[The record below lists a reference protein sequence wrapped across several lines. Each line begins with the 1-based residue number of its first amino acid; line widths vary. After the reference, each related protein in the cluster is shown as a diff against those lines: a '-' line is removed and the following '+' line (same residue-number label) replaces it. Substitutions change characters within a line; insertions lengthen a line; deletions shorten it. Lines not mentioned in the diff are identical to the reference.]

1 MKTGYVRTGIN
12 DTAADKE
19 GGEIKAR
26 KIDVKENCRV
36 FAELKVGEV
45 VYLTGTLV
53 TARDKAH
60 MRAVRLLKE
69 GKKEEIPKELFEYPI
84 YHCGPLLKGEKIIS
98 AGPTTSARMNI
109 YTPVL
114 LRETSCPVIIG
125 KGGMCEEVV
134 KLLSSRGCYL
144 TFPGGAG
151 ALAAE
156 SIKCV
161 KRVYWKDLGMAEA
174 VYVLEVEDF
183 GPCIVTADSCGR
195 KL

>member
-1 MKTGYVRTGIN
+1 MKTGYVSGDIN
-12 DTAADKE
+12 DTVDKKDE
-19 GGEIKAR
+19 EIKAR
-26 KIDVKENCRV
+26 RIDVKGNCSI
-36 FAELKVGEV
+36 FAKLKVREV

-69 GKKEEIPKELFEYPI
+69 GRKEEIPEELFEYPI

-98 AGPTTSARMNI
+98 AGPTTSARMNP
-109 YTPVL
+109 YAPAL

-125 KGGMCEEVV
+125 KGGMCKEVL
-134 KLLSSRGCYL
+134 KLLSDRGCYL

-161 KRVYWKDLGMAEA
+161 KRVYWEDLGMAEA
-174 VYVLEVEDF
+174 VYVLEVENF
-183 GPCIVTADSCGR
+183 GPCIVTADSRGR
-195 KL
+195 KV